1 MMAGVIGENRKRPPS
16 VIRLSY
22 LPNLIL
28 MQLQFVVGSGDHRY
42 DTWALRSGHI
52 RATVLRTPKITRDS
66 FPFRFATIFSEK
78 DGSAVYRVDTVV
90 PSPTDLTLD
99 VIDGIRWM
107 PPLSSTI
114 VYQPHS
120 NLSHKCRAIVDSAAS
135 SDTMTLRRH
144 RLNRSQHRLVT
155 DTLAQLRHRPDTY
168 RNRTSRYRYAGKR
181 VSLHGGGSK
190 YVISMKIVNASKA
203 DDAAYTCEFV
213 RRLDSSVVGTLFRL
227 KKPAR
232 KPAVTMLQCGLH
244 KRQRGAKPGKIV
256 VALKIGRETCFRCR
270 ASGFPMPEVFASKD
284 GARLVDSSR
293 LHVDSHVNV
302 VDGRLAETTYTIWEP
317 RATDDGSYQC
327 EAANTL
333 GKAAVRFKI
342 VVSQ

>member
-1 MMAGVIGENRKRPPS
+1 MRFT
-16 VIRLSY
+16 
-22 LPNLIL
+22 
-28 MQLQFVVGSGDHRY
+28 FVVCSGDPRY
-42 DTWALRSGHI
+42 DTWSLRSGYI

-66 FPFRFATIFSEK
+66 FPFRFATIFSGK

-144 RLNRSQHRLVT
+144 RVNRSQHRLVT
-155 DTLAQLRHRPDTY
+155 DTLAQVRHQPDTY

-181 VSLHGGGSK
+181 VSLHDGGSK
-190 YVISMKIVNASKA
+190 YVLSMKIVNASKT

-213 RRLDSSVVGTLFRL
+213 RHLDSSVVDTLFRL
-227 KKPAR
+227 KRPAR
-232 KPAVTMLQCGLH
+232 KPAVAMLQCGLH
-244 KRQRGAKPGKIV
+244 ERQRGGAKPGKIV
-256 VALKIGRETCFRCR
+256 VALKRGRETCFRCR
-270 ASGFPMPEVFASKD
+270 ASGFPTPEVFASKD

-302 VDGRLAETTYTIWEP
+302 FDGSLAETTYTIWEP
-317 RATDDGSYQC
+317 RATDGGSYQC
-327 EAANTL
+327 EAANKL
-333 GKAAVRFKI
+333 GKAVIRFKI